1 MTNNFIIGLFM
12 VSTCLTAFS
21 LHYKLDSINSEVER
35 VHVESIIS
43 SGKAIYM
50 PGNVCVLK
58 ATSDIS
64 AQKMKEFASACIKSH
79 EDWLLIDS
87 GKTIYSDAPEQAP
100 KH

>member
-12 VSTCLTAFS
+12 VSACLTAFS
-21 LHYKLDSINSEVER
+21 LHYRLDNINSEVER

-50 PGNVCVLK
+50 PGNVCILK

-64 AQKMKEFASACIKSH
+64 AEKMKEFAAACIHSH
-79 EDWLLIDS
+79 RQWLLIKD
-87 GKTIYSDAPEQAP
+87 KETTYLDDTEH
-100 KH
+100 KK